1 MGGDPY
7 DKFGIGPRNE
17 DLMFHTVGCVVYLL
31 ILTVAIA
38 AKGTDIMVVAACQ
51 AFAINW
57 LLCGLVFGYEADHMG
72 ANVTEVN
79 FTSFALAIVFFWLGF
94 GPKSGTSTVPLPS
107 KAQRGKEKL
116 SALI

>member
-1 MGGDPY
+1 
-7 DKFGIGPRNE
+7 
-17 DLMFHTVGCVVYLL
+17 
-31 ILTVAIA
+31 
-38 AKGTDIMVVAACQ
+38 
-51 AFAINW
+51 
-57 LLCGLVFGYEADHMG
+57 MG

-94 GPKSGTSTVPLPS
+94 GPKSGTSTVPVPS